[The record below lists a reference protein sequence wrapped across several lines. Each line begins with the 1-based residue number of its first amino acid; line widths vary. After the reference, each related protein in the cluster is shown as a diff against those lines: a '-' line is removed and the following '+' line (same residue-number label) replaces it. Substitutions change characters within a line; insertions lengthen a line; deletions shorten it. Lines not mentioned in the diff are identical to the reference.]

1 VTATA
6 IWAALRR
13 IPLPIWYIGMAL
25 LLGILVW
32 RWHSVAVNEAF
43 AKGGIEQ
50 LAVDEKRFRQ
60 ASVAA
65 EARQEAVRSALQR
78 RQLAVSKGTD
88 DALLAK
94 HADLARRYDDLR
106 LRWAAYRADQGSPG
120 EGGATALPGAAA
132 GADDAACAAQGWV
145 SFDTAAAA
153 AEAADTA
160 IARDDAW
167 RAWVTAQAAAWPEE

>member
-1 VTATA
+1 MTATA
-6 IWAALRR
+6 IWAAFRR
-13 IPLPIWYIGMAL
+13 VPMPIWYIGLTL
-25 LLGILVW
+25 LVGILVW
-32 RWHSVAVNEAF
+32 RWHLGVVREAF
-43 AKGGIEQ
+43 VKGGIEQ
-50 LAVDEKRFRQ
+50 LAVDAQRFRQ

-65 EARQEAVRSALQR
+65 ETQQEAVRSALKR
-78 RQLAVSKGTD
+78 RQAAVSKGTD

-106 LRWAAYRADQGSPG
+106 LRWAAYRADQGRTG
-120 EGGATALPGAAA
+120 EGGAAAVPGSAP
-132 GADDAACAAQGWV
+132 GPDDAACAARGWV

-167 RAWVTAQAAAWPEE
+167 RAWVTAQAAAWPE

>member
-1 VTATA
+1 MTATA

-25 LLGILVW
+25 LLGMMVW
-32 RWHSVAVNEAF
+32 RWHSGAVHEAF
-43 AKGGIEQ
+43 VKGGIEQ

-60 ASVAA
+60 ASLAA
-65 EARQEAVRSALQR
+65 ERQQEAVRSALKR
-78 RQLAVSKGTD
+78 RQLAISKGTD

-106 LRWAAYRADQGSPG
+106 LRWAAYRADQGGPG
-120 EGGATALPGAAA
+120 ESGTIALPGAASV
-132 GADDAACAAQGWV
+132 ADDAACAARGWV

-167 RAWVTAQAAAWPEE
+167 RAWVTAQAAAWPD